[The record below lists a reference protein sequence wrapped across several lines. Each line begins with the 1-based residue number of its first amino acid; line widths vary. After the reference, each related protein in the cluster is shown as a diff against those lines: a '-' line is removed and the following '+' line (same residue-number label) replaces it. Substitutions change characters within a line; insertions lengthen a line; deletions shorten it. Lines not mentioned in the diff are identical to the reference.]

1 MAITQKRALIT
12 GITGQDGGY
21 LAELLLSK
29 GYLVYGLIRGQDN
42 PKRSIVEKMFP
53 EVELVE
59 GDLIDMS
66 SLVAALEYIQ
76 PDEVYN
82 LAAISFVG
90 ISFKQPE
97 LTGNINALGPLRLL
111 EAIRMVD
118 NSKKNIRFYQAST
131 SEMFGKVREVPQ
143 SELTPFHPRSPYG
156 VAKVYAH
163 YMTINYRESYD
174 MYACSGI
181 LFNHESPRRGYEFV
195 TRKITSSVA
204 RIKLGLQKNIALGNI
219 DSKRDWG
226 FAGDYVEGMWL
237 MLQQKNPD
245 DYVLATGETHSI
257 KEFLQLAF
265 AEIGEDKW
273 EKYVEQDPR
282 FMRPAEVDMLIGN
295 ASKAHKQLKW
305 KPKITFEKLVKMMVE
320 EDLRIE
326 KNKLKNLNS

>member
-1 MAITQKRALIT
+1 MVKSQKRALIT

-21 LAELLLSK
+21 LAELLLGK

-143 SELTPFHPRSPYG
+143 TELTPFHPRSPYG

-174 MYACSGI
+174 IFACSGI

-237 MLQQKNPD
+237 MLQQKKPD

-257 KEFLQLAF
+257 KEFLHLAF

-282 FMRPAEVDMLIGN
+282 FMRPAEVDLLIGD
-295 ASKAHKQLKW
+295 AGKAHKQLKW
-305 KPKITFEKLVKMMVE
+305 KPKVSFKQLVKMMVE

-326 KNKLKNLNS
+326 RDKLKNSR

>member
-1 MAITQKRALIT
+1 
-12 GITGQDGGY
+12 
-21 LAELLLSK
+21 
-29 GYLVYGLIRGQDN
+29 
-42 PKRSIVEKMFP
+42 
-53 EVELVE
+53 
-59 GDLIDMS
+59 
-66 SLVAALEYIQ
+66 
-76 PDEVYN
+76 
-82 LAAISFVG
+82 
-90 ISFKQPE
+90 
-97 LTGNINALGPLRLL
+97 
-111 EAIRMVD
+111 
-118 NSKKNIRFYQAST
+118 
-131 SEMFGKVREVPQ
+131 
-143 SELTPFHPRSPYG
+143 
-156 VAKVYAH
+156 
-163 YMTINYRESYD
+163 MTINYRESYD
-174 MYACSGI
+174 IFACSGI

-237 MLQQKNPD
+237 MLQQKKPD

-282 FMRPAEVDMLIGN
+282 FMRPAEVDLLIGD

-305 KPKITFEKLVKMMVE
+305 KPKVSFKQLVKMMVE

-326 KNKLKNLNS
+326 RDKLKNSR